1 MTKITLLSVV
11 VASLLLVGCNDD
23 KSAEKAVDAVKTE
36 VAVEASKKV
45 DAVDAVKTEVAQKT
59 ETLTEKATKVVS
71 DAKEV
76 VADAKEKVEKKVSE
90 AKEAVAQKT
99 ETLKEKATEAV
110 SDAKEVVAGA
120 KESVEK
126 KVSEAKDAVAQK
138 VTEAKEAVSKATE
151 TKEVKAPAI
160 YSACAG
166 CHGKDGKLK
175 ALGKSAIIAGQ
186 AKEDIITKINGYKAG
201 TRNVTGMGSLMK
213 GQVGK
218 LTDANIEEIATY
230 LSAIK

>member
-23 KSAEKAVDAVKTE
+23 KSAETTVAPVKTE
-36 VAVEASKKV
+36 TAVETSKT
-45 DAVDAVKTEVAQKT
+45 VDAVKTEVAQKT

-76 VADAKEKVEKKVSE
+76 VADAKEKVT
-90 AKEAVAQKT
+90 Q
-99 ETLKEKATEAV
+99 KATKAV
-110 SDAKEVVAGA
+110 EDAKEVVADA

-126 KVSEAKDAVAQK
+126 KVSEAKEAVAQK

-151 TKEVKAPAI
+151 TKEVKSPAI
-160 YSACAG
+160 YAACAG

-186 AKEDIITKINGYKAG
+186 SKEDIITKINGYKAG

>member
-76 VADAKEKVEKKVSE
+76 VADAKEKVTQK
-90 AKEAVAQKT
+90 ATQAVA
-99 ETLKEKATEAV
+99 
-110 SDAKEVVAGA
+110 DAKEVVAGA

-160 YSACAG
+160 YAACAG

>member
-23 KSAEKAVDAVKTE
+23 KSGETAVAPVKTE
-36 VAVEASKKV
+36 TAVETSKKV

-59 ETLTEKATKVVS
+59 ETLTEKATKVVA

-76 VADAKEKVEKKVSE
+76 VAD

-99 ETLKEKATEAV
+99 ETLKEKATKAV
-110 SDAKEVVAGA
+110 SEAKEVVADA

-160 YSACAG
+160 YAACAG

-186 AKEDIITKINGYKAG
+186 SKEDIITKINGYKAG